1 MDHNYT
7 TRGYITDQNDFV
19 DYENQR
25 QNWFEYI
32 DDNDD
37 QDQASTGRVL
47 AVAVA
52 ITPYFRVWMRIMTSS
67 LISTK
72 TAT

>member
-1 MDHNYT
+1 M

-37 QDQASTGRVL
+37 QDQAVDWPRFGGGGGDN
-47 AVAVA
+47 AVF
-52 ITPYFRVWMRIMTSS
+52 PGLMRIMTSS